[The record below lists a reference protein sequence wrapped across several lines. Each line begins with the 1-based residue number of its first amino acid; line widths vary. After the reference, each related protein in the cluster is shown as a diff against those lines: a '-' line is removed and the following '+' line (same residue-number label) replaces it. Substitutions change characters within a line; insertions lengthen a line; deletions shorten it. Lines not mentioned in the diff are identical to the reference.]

1 MEMSEND
8 ETISGSDLAIMK
20 TEPGDMDQKYFQNSH
35 FITEMTSHL
44 YSRTA
49 RENLNWDQQKVYFC
63 CFTSSL
69 MAVTEIF
76 TANKNETN
84 SVSIKEMEHSEGQ
97 MSSDQ
102 AHPDDQD
109 FFSSI
114 ELW

>member
-1 MEMSEND
+1 
-8 ETISGSDLAIMK
+8 
-20 TEPGDMDQKYFQNSH
+20 
-35 FITEMTSHL
+35 
-44 YSRTA
+44 
-49 RENLNWDQQKVYFC
+49 
-63 CFTSSL
+63 

-76 TANKNETN
+76 TANKNLTN

-114 ELW
+114 EL

>member
-1 MEMSEND
+1 MTRLSAWFWPGYNENWTA
-8 ETISGSDLAIMK
+8 EIFLK
-20 TEPGDMDQKYFQNSH
+20 KYFQNSH
-35 FITEMTSHL
+35 FVTYKDEASFVFQDSFQRMWT
-44 YSRTA
+44 
-49 RENLNWDQQKVYFC
+49 DQQKVYFW

-76 TANKNETN
+76 TTNKNPTN
-84 SVSIKEMEHSEGQ
+84 SVSIKEMEQSEGQ

-102 AHPDDQD
+102 AHDQD